1 MNNKKFHIIIRDNIF
16 CAFSF
21 FIWVH
26 DGKCES
32 EGLPSPACTL
42 SHWHI
47 YEPFKV
53 LHLFFHLD
61 VPTPIYLHGS
71 AVAIP
76 VAYGW
81 KHLFSHLAVQF
92 FYWDWG
98 ALLFSVLEVFLVFA
112 ALLIWAGS
120 FICYSPWFLRK
131 SSSLMLGW
139 KENISIHIL
148 LFPNDL
154 FPLQLNIQSLL
165 NVSSS
170 VYLFYRGKDTCL
182 A

>member
-1 MNNKKFHIIIRDNIF
+1 MWIWRPPKSCMYLIPLAHIWTF
-16 CAFSF
+16 QS
-21 FIWVH
+21 V
-26 DGKCES
+26 
-32 EGLPSPACTL
+32 TL
-42 SHWHI
+42 VFPPWCPYSHLSSWLCCSNSCCLWL
-47 YEPFKV
+47 EAP
-53 LHLFFHLD
+53 
-61 VPTPIYLHGS
+61 
-71 AVAIP
+71 
-76 VAYGW
+76 
-81 KHLFSHLAVQF
+81 FSHLAVQF